1 MMAIEASERLDK
13 LFILHE
19 DTRHGLQLLA
29 EAVAAMDERIAR
41 RFEQIDRRFEQIDRR
56 FEQVDRRFDRLDDR
70 LMKTLSNHERRVTRL
85 EKRPR
90 R

>member
-41 RFEQIDRRFEQIDRR
+41 RFEQIDRRFEQ
-56 FEQVDRRFDRLDDR
+56 VDRRFDRLDDR
-70 LMKTLSNHERRVTRL
+70 LMKILSNHERRITRL